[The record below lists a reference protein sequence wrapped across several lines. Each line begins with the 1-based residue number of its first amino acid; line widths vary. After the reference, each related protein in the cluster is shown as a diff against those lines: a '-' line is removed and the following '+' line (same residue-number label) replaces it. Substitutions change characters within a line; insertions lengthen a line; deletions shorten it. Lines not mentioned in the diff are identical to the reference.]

1 MQDILDLLPG
11 YNCGECGAK
20 QCRDFADALLGKK
33 VLLTACPHLDSER
46 FRANIT
52 EIEELLNRIG
62 YNSDTEAALR
72 RKETDAPLLD
82 SGRASEPAGLQG
94 LIDGLQADFT
104 LSPLPGEPS
113 CREDLYP
120 FDRKIDVDTLK
131 NAYIRYR
138 PLGCPVTHF
147 AKVIDVA
154 RGILTV
160 HLIGPVHR
168 ITGQNTNFEDIGICM
183 VAGFYGVVNKGKMP
197 HVSQTVRFIPDHC
210 MMQKVHSGV
219 IVHSE
224 GSKVRI
230 EIIDLKVW

>member
-1 MQDILDLLPG
+1 MTSKNISNLLPG
-11 YNCGECGAK
+11 FNCGECK
-20 QCRDFADALLGKK
+20 YRQCADFAEALLGNKQSIEDCPYMRSAK
-33 VLLTACPHLDSER
+33 YSENLLEIREILGNIKRGESET
-46 FRANIT
+46 IKG
-52 EIEELLNRIG
+52 I
-62 YNSDTEAALR
+62 
-72 RKETDAPLLD
+72 
-82 SGRASEPAGLQG
+82 
-94 LIDGLQADFT
+94 IDGLKADFT
-104 LSPLPGEPS
+104 LAPLPGEPS